1 MNIVLLTIGKLKNK
15 NLSEVISIY
24 TERLR
29 HYIPYEIVE
38 LPDIRNS
45 GKYSKEEIKTAEGQL
60 ILSKIL
66 PNDFVILLDERGN
79 EYTSIEFSKHIQN
92 IISAGKKRMVLIV
105 GGPFGFSKEVYDR
118 IPHRLSLSK
127 MTFSHEMVRL
137 FISEQIYRAMTI
149 LRGESYHH
157 E

>member
-15 NLSEVISIY
+15 NLSEVISMY

-45 GKYSKEEIKTAEGQL
+45 AKYSKEEIKTAEGQL